1 MKSKL
6 SVESGMEHF
15 MKVVEGFNVTQIGS
29 LMYNLV
35 ESQLFGD
42 GVTETSGN
50 INLDS
55 DIKEVLKCEGEF

>member
-6 SVESGMEHF
+6 SAVSGMEHF

-42 GVTETSGN
+42 GD

-55 DIKEVLKCEGEF
+55 DIN